1 MCKEAP
7 LTAPPR
13 WHGGKEPACQC
24 RGHGFSPCA
33 RKIPGGGSG
42 SPLQYSCLEYPMYRG
57 AWWLQSMGSQRVG
70 HNLSTHTH
78 TYTHTHTHTNI
89 PQVFFFLS
97 LLHLPKSDPLGLLRQ
112 PHIQCIL
119 YPTTS
124 MILKKKKSLP
134 CISPIRILHLFLFIL
149 FFKIFI
155 STWTTFKVFIE
166 FVAVFFSVSCFAF
179 LATRHVAS

>member
-1 MCKEAP
+1 MQGTWVQSLRQEDPWRRKWQPTPIFLPGKSHAQRS
-7 LTAPPR
+7 LAATV
-13 WHGGKEPACQC
+13 HGVTKSRTQ
-24 RGHGFSPCA
+24 
-33 RKIPGGGSG
+33 
-42 SPLQYSCLEYPMYRG
+42 LE
-57 AWWLQSMGSQRVG
+57 
-70 HNLSTHTH
+70 HTH
-78 TYTHTHTHTNI
+78 THTHTHTNI

-112 PHIQCIL
+112 PPIQCIL

>member
-1 MCKEAP
+1 MGSVPAP
-7 LTAPPR
+7 GRSLEEEVAA
-13 WHGGKEPACQC
+13 H
-24 RGHGFSPCA
+24 SNILA
-33 RKIPGGGSG
+33 RKIPCTEEPGGY
-42 SPLQYSCLEYPMYRG
+42 SP
-57 AWWLQSMGSQRVG
+57 WG
-70 HNLSTHTH
+70 HKESDTTWAHTH
-78 TYTHTHTHTNI
+78 THTHTHTNI

-112 PHIQCIL
+112 PPIQCIL